1 MTNDD
6 PLSREASDLRAA
18 TLRLARRIRQQRSV
32 STMSDGQFAVLVA
45 LHLHGP
51 HTLTALAER
60 DGITA
65 PSMNRTVNGLEELG
79 YVARS
84 ADAGDRRKVQ
94 IAITEAGT
102 GVVEDTVRRRDTWLA
117 RILVDLPQGER
128 DTLHRAAEIIL
139 REVHR

>member
-1 MTNDD
+1 MTTDD

-65 PSMNRTVNGLEELG
+65 PSMTRTVNGLEELG

-117 RILVDLPQGER
+117 RILVDLPQDER